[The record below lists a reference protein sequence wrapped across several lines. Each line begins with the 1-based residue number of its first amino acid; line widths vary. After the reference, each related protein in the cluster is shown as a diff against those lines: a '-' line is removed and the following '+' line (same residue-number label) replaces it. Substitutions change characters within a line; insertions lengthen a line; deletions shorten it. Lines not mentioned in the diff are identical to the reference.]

1 MNEQTLQSRASLAVG
16 NAASTAALGLIK
28 AYQYGV
34 RPMLGQRC
42 RFFPS
47 CSEYTAEAIGEY
59 GVFRGASMG
68 AMRLAKCH
76 PWHAGGYDPVLP
88 RASRATEI
96 SAGAPTGARSATVP
110 SSAHPASP
118 TPN

>member
-1 MNEQTLQSRASLAVG
+1 MTDRTISTTRNVG
-16 NAASTAALGLIK
+16 EVAALGLIK
-28 AYQYGV
+28 AYQYGI

-59 GVFRGASMG
+59 GVLRGGAMG

-76 PWHAGGYDPVLP
+76 PWHAGGYDPVPEKKLQTSNAAV
-88 RASRATEI
+88 ASNAQ
-96 SAGAPTGARSATVP
+96 
-110 SSAHPASP
+110 PASHNP
-118 TPN
+118 

>member
-1 MNEQTLQSRASLAVG
+1 MTDGKR
-16 NAASTAALGLIK
+16 NAAEIAALGLIK
-28 AYQYGV
+28 AYQYGI

-59 GVFRGASMG
+59 GVLRGGAMG

-76 PWHAGGYDPVLP
+76 PWHAGGYDPVP
-88 RASRATEI
+88 ERT
-96 SAGAPTGARSATVP
+96 SATVGAP
-110 SSAHPASP
+110 NSSKAATVQPVSTNP
-118 TPN
+118 